1 MNTLNQ
7 KVSIAEKIGYSLGD
21 CSANFVFQMMMIY
34 QTKFYTDVFGL
45 EGAVAGSVML
55 LARIVDAFVD
65 PTVGILSDRTKSK
78 WGKYRPWVLWTALPF
93 MVFYIL
99 AFYNPG
105 IEDKGLVA
113 LYATISYT
121 LLMTLYSFN
130 NTPYASL
137 GGVMTSDIKERN
149 SITSIR
155 FVAATIAQFIVQGL
169 TLPLVSKFTGESG
182 DKGHGWLCTI
192 SLFAVIGL
200 IFLIITFFSARER
213 ITPPTNQKTDTKQ
226 DIKDVFKNIPWRAMF
241 ILTLFI
247 FTTLAMWGSA
257 MNYYFE
263 NYVDASALY
272 AFLDKIGLVATE
284 AGDGIG
290 YSILNAF
297 GLIVSSPDKAY
308 EVGFG
313 VFNML
318 GALVQF
324 FGVILLSSFL
334 ANRYGKKRVFIICL
348 ALTAL
353 FTAFFYFP
361 NETDVETMFVLNFLK
376 SLAYAPTVPLLW
388 AMIADVADHSE
399 YVNHRRATGFVFAGV
414 VFALKA
420 GLGIGSAILGFL
432 LSGFGYV
439 SGAGTEQIDSAIQGI
454 VLSSSLIPAAT
465 FFVGVIALYF
475 YPITKEYNEH
485 MQAELKERVAQG
497 RKKLA
502 DEMRLAMDAKQWV
515 DAIQEY
521 ADITELDAA
530 TLNRLIKEIVVH
542 ESIDSDKTRHISIE
556 IHFNLKPLPEVEQVT
571 A

>member
-353 FTAFFYFP
+353 FHSLLLFP
-361 NETDVETMFVLNFLK
+361 QRNRCRD
-376 SLAYAPTVPLLW
+376 
-388 AMIADVADHSE
+388 
-399 YVNHRRATGFVFAGV
+399 YVC
-414 VFALKA
+414 
-420 GLGIGSAILGFL
+420 
-432 LSGFGYV
+432 
-439 SGAGTEQIDSAIQGI
+439 
-454 VLSSSLIPAAT
+454 
-465 FFVGVIALYF
+465 
-475 YPITKEYNEH
+475 
-485 MQAELKERVAQG
+485 
-497 RKKLA
+497 
-502 DEMRLAMDAKQWV
+502 
-515 DAIQEY
+515 
-521 ADITELDAA
+521 TELPQEPC
-530 TLNRLIKEIVVH
+530 IC
-542 ESIDSDKTRHISIE
+542 SDSTSALGYDC
-556 IHFNLKPLPEVEQVT
+556 
-571 A
+571 

>member
-1 MNTLNQ
+1 MNNMNQ
-7 KVSIAEKIGYSLGD
+7 KISVAEKIGYSLGD
-21 CSANFVFQMMMIY
+21 GSANLVFQMMMIY

-45 EGAVAGSVML
+45 EGAIAGSVML
-55 LARIVDAFVD
+55 IARIVDAFVD
-65 PTVGILSDRTKSK
+65 PTVGILSDKTQTR
-78 WGKYRPWVLWTALPF
+78 WGKYRPWILWTALPF
-93 MVFYIL
+93 MVFYVL

-105 IEDKGLVA
+105 IEDKSLVA
-113 LYATISYT
+113 VYATISYT

-169 TLPLVSKFTGESG
+169 TLPLVSKFAGPDG

-192 SLFAVIGL
+192 SLFAVIGF
-200 IFLIITFFSARER
+200 IFFIITFFSARER
-213 ITPPTNQKTDTKQ
+213 ITPPASQKADTRK
-226 DIKDVFKNIPWRAMF
+226 DIKDVFCSIPWRAMF

-247 FTTLAMWGSA
+247 FITLAMWGSA

-263 NYVDASALY
+263 NYVDSSALY
-272 AFLDKIGLVATE
+272 AFLDRLGLVATQV
-284 AGDGIG
+284 DTSLS

-297 GLIVSSPDKAY
+297 GLIVSSPEKAY

-313 VFNML
+313 VFNMV

-334 ANRYGKKRVFIICL
+334 ANRYGKKSVFIICL
-348 ALTAL
+348 TLTAI
-353 FTAFFYFP
+353 FTALFYFP
-361 NETDVETMFVLNFLK
+361 NQTDIETMFALNFLK

-399 YVNHRRATGFVFAGV
+399 YVNYRRATGFVFAGV

-420 GLGIGSAILGFL
+420 GLGIGGAILGFL

-439 SGAGTEQIDSAIQGI
+439 SGAGTVQTEYAIHGI
-454 VLSSSLIPAAT
+454 ILSSSLIPAAT
-465 FFVGVIALYF
+465 FFIGVIALCF
-475 YPITKEYNEH
+475 YPITKTYNEK
-485 MQAELKERVAQG
+485 MQAELTERRA
-497 RKKLA
+497 KA
-502 DEMRLAMDAKQWV
+502 D
-515 DAIQEY
+515 Y
-521 ADITELDAA
+521 
-530 TLNRLIKEIVVH
+530 
-542 ESIDSDKTRHISIE
+542 
-556 IHFNLKPLPEVEQVT
+556 
-571 A
+571 